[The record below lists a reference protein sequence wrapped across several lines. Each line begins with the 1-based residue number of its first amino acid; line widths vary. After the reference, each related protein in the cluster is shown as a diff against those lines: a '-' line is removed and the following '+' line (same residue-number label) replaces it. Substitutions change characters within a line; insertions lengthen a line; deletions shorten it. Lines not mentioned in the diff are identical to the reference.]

1 MITRADLLC
10 HVSILFFDLKINRS
24 LTVFLIHGICDFF
37 QFLLFLCKLVRIV
50 VTHNIYKFCSFTA
63 AVYFDQMIK
72 SFIAFC
78 LLRCLFLRQHHLDLT
93 SDGSGIDHDAFGTAR
108 MHVDPLNLKNSFA
121 GIEIFVFD
129 LAFRTAVHGIGKICC
144 KSFYIKMICSS
155 ADLFVRRKCKTD
167 LSMRHI
173 TSQNVFC
180 HRHNFCNTCFVICS
194 ENRRSV

>member
-1 MITRADLLC
+1 MITRTDLLC

-24 LTVFLIHGICDFF
+24 LTVFLIHDICDFF

-50 VTHNIYKFCSFTA
+50 VTHNVDKFCLFA
-63 AVYFDQMIK
+63 ASADFDQMIK
-72 SFIAFC
+72 SFVPFG

-93 SDGSGIDHDAFGTAR
+93 SDSSCIDHDAFGTAR

-144 KSFYIKMICSS
+144 KSLYIKMICPS
-155 ADLFVRRKCKTD
+155 ANLFVRRKCKTD
-167 LSMRHI
+167 LPMRHI

-194 ENRRSV
+194 EDRRSV